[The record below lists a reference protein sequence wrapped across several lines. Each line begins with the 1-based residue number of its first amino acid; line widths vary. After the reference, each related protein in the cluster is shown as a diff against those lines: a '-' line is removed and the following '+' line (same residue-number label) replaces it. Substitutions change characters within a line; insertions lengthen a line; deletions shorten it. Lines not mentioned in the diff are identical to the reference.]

1 MFKNKKYSRLNIV
14 LNFKSL
20 KLEMV
25 QNLKII
31 KNVQNIKNPNFENAF
46 IFKKLNFKKFK
57 I

>member
-14 LNFKSL
+14 LNLKSL